1 MRPCTVPF
9 PGHVRVLAHISGIF
23 EARAVSYTNKHATMR
38 KLLVCCWLFSCYT
51 LQAQEAADKKAVIG
65 MVNQFFEALEKK
77 DTVLYSSLVMRNA
90 QIWVSRKLMDS
101 LQTPMR
107 SFAEDIQKLP
117 QYKETLLERALSY
130 QVNIHNN
137 IAVVWAPYTFHLGK
151 KLTHCGIDVFTLL
164 KTTAGWKIVSTVYTV
179 EPDGCAELQ
188 KTNGNLREN

>member
-1 MRPCTVPF
+1 
-9 PGHVRVLAHISGIF
+9 
-23 EARAVSYTNKHATMR
+23 MR

-51 LQAQEAADKKAVIG
+51 LQAQEATDKKAVIS

-77 DTVLYSSLVMRNA
+77 DTALYGSLVMRNA
-90 QIWVSRKLMDS
+90 QIWVSRKLNDS

-130 QVNIHNN
+130 LVTIHNN
-137 IAVVWAPYTFHLGK
+137 IAVAWVPYSFHLGQ

-179 EPDGCAELQ
+179 EPDGCAALQ
-188 KTNGNLREN
+188 KINSTVMEN